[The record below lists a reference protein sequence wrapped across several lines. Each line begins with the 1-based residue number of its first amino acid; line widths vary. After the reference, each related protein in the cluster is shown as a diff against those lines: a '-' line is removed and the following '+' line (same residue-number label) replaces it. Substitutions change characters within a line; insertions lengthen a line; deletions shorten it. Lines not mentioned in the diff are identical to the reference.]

1 MWVPPFGYRRIN
13 SCLQI
18 PGAFRSL
25 PRPSSLLEAKASSV
39 RSSSLSRTF
48 ISESTLRLSSVS
60 SYFTRF
66 AYEIAVLFATRKNSN
81 LLIRLNLFFFF
92 TSLSLSVLSMI
103 FGFPLPVRKGLQR
116 YKLFLNLQIFLYN
129 FLKNLSFS
137 PNTYINYNLDLRSAQ
152 HLLNS
157 AHTLRTQLEQ
167 SSKRTDRTFE
177 Q

>member
-39 RSSSLSRTF
+39 RSSSLSRTYKWINF
-48 ISESTLRLSSVS
+48 ATFLVS
-60 SYFTRF
+60 SFFTRF

-103 FGFPLPVRKGLQR
+103 FGSLFAAEWCCYFQKRLPESTRPRSFNLFVPWLNREPCVNNLAPKRRCSSHTFR
-116 YKLFLNLQIFLYN
+116 YGYLV
-129 FLKNLSFS
+129 
-137 PNTYINYNLDLRSAQ
+137 T
-152 HLLNS
+152 
-157 AHTLRTQLEQ
+157 T
-167 SSKRTDRTFE
+167 
-177 Q
+177 